1 MSAPAPHASPKV
13 RGAIILVD
21 PSHRGG
27 DAMQATVVMLLAL
40 GGLGC
45 QNPASDLP
53 PLPPVS
59 AVPAGQLQGSV
70 PYYNRVPSGYATHA
84 GWPGYGIDPSD
95 DESFRSCLR
104 DTFCSF
110 FIGRSPDVPSAREI
124 EAAYESGRCGP

>member
-1 MSAPAPHASPKV
+1 
-13 RGAIILVD
+13 
-21 PSHRGG
+21 
-27 DAMQATVVMLLAL
+27 MQATVVMLLAL

-59 AVPAGQLQGSV
+59 GVPAGQSLGSA
-70 PYYNRVPSGYATHA
+70 PYYNPVPSGCATYA
-84 GWPGYGIDPSD
+84 GCPGYGGDPSD
-95 DESFRSCLR
+95 DDSFGRCLR

-124 EAAYESGRCGP
+124 EAAYHSGRYGP